1 MHYSEEDLR
10 QMQVYDPRQ
19 YALVMEMQKLEEEFE
34 EASTPIEDEPKNE
47 PQEEAVEEPKEEA
60 VKEEA
65 VETKEEDTV
74 ESFDIEYWKKKGDEL
89 EALVKPEGQPEA
101 ATSAADPV
109 DNKLKTENDE
119 LKKRLEALEALVNK
133 SKEKSK
139 DEEDD
144 DDVLEYTRENFP
156 ELERRI
162 AKAEKLA
169 AERAKKEIEEAL
181 AERLKPLEDL
191 RSKNEEEKQRVFAA
205 RHFSEV
211 QAAHSDAAD
220 YFDDSKLGKA
230 FKAWAQTQPKLV
242 KNAALYPLSNDSS
255 DVAYV
260 LNQFKREA
268 GLEKRKAPAA
278 GDLASSVGKT
288 GLKAV
293 KQEASNLLSDTE
305 IRNIDKLMSAA
316 AARSNSEFES
326 LLDRYEKTLASKEK

>member
-1 MHYSEEDLR
+1 MHHSAEDLR
-10 QMQVYDPRQ
+10 QMQIYDPRQ
-19 YALVMEMQKLEEEFE
+19 YALVVEMQKLEEEFE
-34 EASTPIEDEPKNE
+34 EASTPIENESKDES
-47 PQEEAVEEPKEEA
+47 QEEAVEEPEEEV

-65 VETKEEDTV
+65 VETEEPET

-89 EALVKPEGQPEA
+89 EKSVKPEGQPEVA
-101 ATSAADPV
+101 ASVASKV
-109 DNKLKTENDE
+109 DEKLKSENDE

-133 SKEKSK
+133 SKEKSS

-144 DDVLEYTRENFP
+144 EDILAYTRENFP

-162 AKAEKLA
+162 AKSEKLA
-169 AERAKKEIEEAL
+169 AERAKKEVEETL

-191 RSKNEEEKQRVFAA
+191 RSKNEEDKQRVIAA

-220 YFDDSKLGKA
+220 YFDDTKLGKA

-242 KNAALYPLSNDSS
+242 SSAALYPLSNDSS

-260 LNQFKREA
+260 LSQFKREA
-268 GLEKRKAPAA
+268 GLEKRKAPAT

-288 GLKAV
+288 GLKAA
-293 KQEASNLLSDTE
+293 KQERSNLLSDTE

-316 AARSNSEFES
+316 AARSNSDFES
-326 LLDRYEKTLASKEK
+326 LLERYEKTLASKEK

>member
-1 MHYSEEDLR
+1 MNYSEEDLR

-60 VKEEA
+60 VNEEV
-65 VETKEEDTV
+65 VETEEPET

-89 EALVKPEGQPEA
+89 EALVKPEGKSEE
-101 ATSAADPV
+101 ATSAAEKV
-109 DNKLKTENDE
+109 DDKLESENEE

-133 SKEKSK
+133 SKEKST

-169 AERAKKEIEEAL
+169 ADRAKKEIEEAL

-191 RSKNEEEKQRVFAA
+191 RSKNEEEKQRAFAA

-230 FKAWAQTQPKLV
+230 FKAWAQTQPKLI

-278 GDLASSVGKT
+278 GDLASSVGKA

-305 IRNIDKLMSAA
+305 IRNIDKLLSAA

-326 LLDRYEKTLASKEK
+326 LLERYEKTLASKEK

>member
-1 MHYSEEDLR
+1 MNYSEEDLR

-19 YALVMEMQKLEEEFE
+19 YALVMEMQKLEEEFK
-34 EASTPIEDEPKNE
+34 EASTPIEDEHKNE
-47 PQEEAVEEPKEEA
+47 PQEETVEDPKEEV
-60 VKEEA
+60 VKEEVA
-65 VETKEEDTV
+65 KTEEPET

-101 ATSAADPV
+101 ATSVADPV

-191 RSKNEEEKQRVFAA
+191 RSKNEEEKQRAFAA

-230 FKAWAQTQPKLV
+230 FKAWAQTQPKLI

-278 GDLASSVGKT
+278 GDLASSVGKA

-305 IRNIDKLMSAA
+305 IRNIDKLLSAA
-316 AARSNSEFES
+316 AARSNNDFES

>member
-47 PQEEAVEEPKEEA
+47 PQEETVEEPKEEA
-60 VKEEA
+60 VKEDVA
-65 VETKEEDTV
+65 ETEEPET

-89 EALVKPEGQPEA
+89 EALVKPEGQSEE
-101 ATSAADPV
+101 ATSAAEKV
-109 DNKLKTENDE
+109 DDKLKTENDE
-119 LKKRLEALEALVNK
+119 LKKRLEALEALVDK
-133 SKEKSK
+133 SKEKSE

-169 AERAKKEIEEAL
+169 ADRAKKEIEEAL

-191 RSKNEEEKQRVFAA
+191 RSKNEEEKQQAFAA

-211 QAAHSDAAD
+211 QAVHSDAAD

-230 FKAWAQTQPKLV
+230 FKAWAQTQPKLI

-278 GDLASSVGKT
+278 GDLASSVGKA

-293 KQEASNLLSDTE
+293 KQETSNLLSDTE
-305 IRNIDKLMSAA
+305 IRNIDKLLSAA
-316 AARSNSEFES
+316 AARSNSDFES
-326 LLDRYEKTLASKEK
+326 LLERYEKTLASKEK

>member
-34 EASTPIEDEPKNE
+34 EASTPVEDEPKNE
-47 PQEEAVEEPKEEA
+47 PQEETVEDPKEGV
-60 VKEEA
+60 VKEEVA
-65 VETKEEDTV
+65 ETEEPET

-101 ATSAADPV
+101 ATSVAEKV
-109 DNKLKTENDE
+109 DDKLKTENDE

-133 SKEKSK
+133 SKEKST

-169 AERAKKEIEEAL
+169 ADRAKKEIEETL

-191 RSKNEEEKQRVFAA
+191 RSRNEEEKQRAFAA
-205 RHFSEV
+205 RHFSEG

-230 FKAWAQTQPKLV
+230 FKAWAQTQPKLI
-242 KNAALYPLSNDSS
+242 KSAALYPLSNDSS

-278 GDLASSVGKT
+278 GDLASSVGKA

-293 KQEASNLLSDTE
+293 KQETSNLLSDSE
-305 IRNIDKLMSAA
+305 IRNIDKLLSTA

>member
-1 MHYSEEDLR
+1 VNYSEEDLR

-34 EASTPIEDEPKNE
+34 EVSTPIEDEPKNE
-47 PQEEAVEEPKEEA
+47 PQEETVEEPEEEA
-60 VKEEA
+60 VKEEVA
-65 VETKEEDTV
+65 ETEEPET

-89 EALVKPEGQPEA
+89 EALVKPEGQPEE
-101 ATSAADPV
+101 ATSVADPV

-169 AERAKKEIEEAL
+169 ADRAKKEIEEAL

-191 RSKNEEEKQRVFAA
+191 RSRNEEEKQRAFAA

-230 FKAWAQTQPKLV
+230 FKAWAQTQPKLI

-278 GDLASSVGKT
+278 GDLASSVGKA

-293 KQEASNLLSDTE
+293 KQEASNLLSDAE

-326 LLDRYEKTLASKEK
+326 LLERYDKTLASKEK

>member
-1 MHYSEEDLR
+1 VNYSEEDLR

-34 EASTPIEDEPKNE
+34 EASTLIEDEPKNE
-47 PQEEAVEEPKEEA
+47 PQEETVEEPKEEV
-60 VKEEA
+60 VKEEVA
-65 VETKEEDTV
+65 ETEEPET

-89 EALVKPEGQPEA
+89 EALVKPEGQPEE
-101 ATSAADPV
+101 ATSVAEKV
-109 DNKLKTENDE
+109 DDKLKTENDE

-133 SKEKSK
+133 SKEQSE

-169 AERAKKEIEEAL
+169 ADRAKKEIEEAL

-191 RSKNEEEKQRVFAA
+191 RSRNEEEKQRAFAA

-230 FKAWAQTQPKLV
+230 FKAWAQTQPKLI

-278 GDLASSVGKT
+278 GDLASSVGKA

-293 KQEASNLLSDTE
+293 KQEASNLLSDAE

-326 LLDRYEKTLASKEK
+326 LLERYDKTLASKEK

>member
-19 YALVMEMQKLEEEFE
+19 YALVMEMQKLEKEFE

-47 PQEEAVEEPKEEA
+47 PQEETVEDPKEEV
-60 VKEEA
+60 VKEEVA
-65 VETKEEDTV
+65 ETEEPET

-89 EALVKPEGQPEA
+89 EALAKPEGQPEA
-101 ATSAADPV
+101 ATSVADPV

-133 SKEKSK
+133 SKEKST

-169 AERAKKEIEEAL
+169 ADRAKKEIEETL

-191 RSKNEEEKQRVFAA
+191 RSRNEEEKQRAFAA

-230 FKAWAQTQPKLV
+230 FKAWAQAQPKLI

-278 GDLASSVGKT
+278 GDLASSVGKA

-293 KQEASNLLSDTE
+293 KQETSNLLSDTE
-305 IRNIDKLMSAA
+305 IRNIDKLLSAA
-316 AARSNSEFES
+316 AARSNSDFES

>member
-34 EASTPIEDEPKNE
+34 EASTPIGDEPKGE
-47 PQEEAVEEPKEEA
+47 PQEETVEEPEEE
-60 VKEEA
+60 VVNEEVA
-65 VETKEEDTV
+65 ETEEPET

>member
-1 MHYSEEDLR
+1 MNYSEEDLR

-60 VKEEA
+60 VNEEV
-65 VETKEEDTV
+65 VETEEPET

-89 EALVKPEGQPEA
+89 EALVKPEGKSEE
-101 ATSAADPV
+101 ATSAAEKV
-109 DNKLKTENDE
+109 DDKLKSENDE

-133 SKEKSK
+133 SKEKST

-169 AERAKKEIEEAL
+169 ADRAKKEIEEAL

-191 RSKNEEEKQRVFAA
+191 RSKNEEEKQRAFAA

-211 QAAHSDAAD
+211 QAAHPDAAD

-230 FKAWAQTQPKLV
+230 FKAWAQTQPKLI
-242 KNAALYPLSNDSS
+242 KNAAIYPLSNESS

-260 LNQFKREA
+260 INQFKREA

-278 GDLASSVGKT
+278 GDLASSVGKA

-305 IRNIDKLMSAA
+305 IRNIDKLLSAA

-326 LLDRYEKTLASKEK
+326 LLERYEKTLASKEK

>member
-1 MHYSEEDLR
+1 MNYSEEDLR

-34 EASTPIEDEPKNE
+34 EASTPVEDEPKNE
-47 PQEEAVEEPKEEA
+47 PQEETVEEPKEEA
-60 VKEEA
+60 VKEEVA
-65 VETKEEDTV
+65 KTEEPET

-89 EALVKPEGQPEA
+89 EALAKPEGQPEA
-101 ATSAADPV
+101 ATSVADPV

-133 SKEKSK
+133 SKEKST

-169 AERAKKEIEEAL
+169 ADRAKKEIEEAL

-191 RSKNEEEKQRVFAA
+191 RSKNEEEKQRAFAA

-211 QAAHSDAAD
+211 QAAHSDVAD

-230 FKAWAQTQPKLV
+230 FKAWAQTQPKLI

-278 GDLASSVGKT
+278 GDLASSVGKA

-326 LLDRYEKTLASKEK
+326 LLERYEKTLASKEK